1 MQSSVWMCS
10 EPKRGASTQ
19 LSSEKADG
27 NVGAIY
33 TDLVATIESV
43 FQITLC
49 SLKLDPLVV
58 RNSTELQRL
67 CLTSSGYPGTNKIAA
82 FAMTRCARCS
92 TRDWMRHKSNP
103 LPNPHDITAQ
113 WQLFQKRDY
122 GVTTYR
128 AAQEVY
134 PRASVTWRCFAVI
147 IVAGVI
153 FWRRMGITRFIAK
166 SIRVAY
172 TNLKEFVPILP
183 LDCTPHLPG

>member
-1 MQSSVWMCS
+1 MGFSNESRVFIQSSARLCS

-19 LSSEKADG
+19 LSSEKGDG

-33 TDLVATIESV
+33 TDLVATIRSV
-43 FQITLC
+43 FQITRC
-49 SLKLDPLVV
+49 ISKLDPLVV
-58 RNSTELQRL
+58 RNSTEFQRL

-103 LPNPHDITAQ
+103 PPSPHDTMAQ

-147 IVAGVI
+147 TVAGVSL
-153 FWRRMGITRFIAK
+153 WRRVGITRLYCEIYK
-166 SIRVAY
+166 SC
-172 TNLKEFVPILP
+172 L
-183 LDCTPHLPG
+183 H